1 MKLPCHNR
9 LIQVFPD
16 AMHTIKDAVEHV
28 FNIITGAED
37 SVKVRNAEAAVNQF
51 GVSRTGDT
59 ATGTLSTTGCKK
71 QKKKKKKEQ
80 QPCTST
86 ISAILNRYK
95 MCRKQSLFSYFT
107 FS

>member
-9 LIQVFPD
+9 LIQLFPD

-59 ATGTLSTTGCKK
+59 ATGTLSTTGCNK
-71 QKKKKKKEQ
+71 QVPL
-80 QPCTST
+80 QPSFST
-86 ISAILNRYK
+86 AAHVDGLHMS
-95 MCRKQSLFSYFT
+95 
-107 FS
+107 